1 MADEPM
7 SDERLAEIRRMV
19 SRAEVSMMASSDVA
33 LRDLLAEVER
43 RRAREA
49 AAMEVVRAVAQN
61 DMVIPLRGSARC
73 VFWDC
78 EYDGI
83 NDHSSN
89 CPWMKARALLAE

>member
-1 MADEPM
+1 MADEPI
-7 SDERLAEIRRMV
+7 SDERLAEIRRMA

-33 LRDLLAEVER
+33 VRDLLAEVDR
-43 RRAREA
+43 LRAREA
-49 AAMEVVRAVAQN
+49 AAMEIVRAVAQN